1 MLTNLIYLAV
11 FVILVFVLS
20 IAVKA
25 ITRGVEAKQIIKDEK
40 SFDLDSEKNIQNS
53 EVVNQIKELKDEK
66 KEYETFILEFMQSNH
81 ENVINISDGKL
92 RVNKST
98 TKAAL
103 KQESIQSSLFDLT
116 RDPNKALQMTKYILD
131 NRPLAERVN
140 LKRTKNRPSKKK
152 KKDKDI

>member
-1 MLTNLIYLAV
+1 MSQSDNDSSEEKDNTEENDINQQLITEE
-11 FVILVFVLS
+11 FVEI
-20 IAVKA
+20 VKNWVK
-25 ITRGVEAKQIIKDEK
+25 IDDEIR
-40 SFDLDSEKNIQNS
+40 ERN
-53 EVVNQIKELKDEK
+53 NQIKELKDEK

>member
-1 MLTNLIYLAV
+1 MSQSDNDSSEEKDNTEENDINQELITEE
-11 FVILVFVLS
+11 FVEI
-20 IAVKA
+20 VKNWVK
-25 ITRGVEAKQIIKDEK
+25 IDDEIR
-40 SFDLDSEKNIQNS
+40 EKN
-53 EVVNQIKELKDEK
+53 NQIKELKDEK
-66 KEYETFILEFMQSNH
+66 KEYETFILEFMQNNH

-92 RVNKST
+92 RVNKSS